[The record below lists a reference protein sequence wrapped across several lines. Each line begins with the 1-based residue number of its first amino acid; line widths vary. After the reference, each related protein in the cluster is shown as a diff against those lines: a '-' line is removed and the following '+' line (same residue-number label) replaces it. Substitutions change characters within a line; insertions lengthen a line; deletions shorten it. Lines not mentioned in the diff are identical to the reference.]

1 MDRSDASDGEGARVL
16 VEPLERDILGGVR
29 ELEGEAGR
37 TRVDLGLIPLF
48 SDQRP
53 LQGLAGLIDWRSSGR
68 LSALARAGLCTGE
81 LGEQVLMPGDRRWPV
96 DRLVLVGLGAQADFD
111 EAKAQ
116 AAAGRLVDV
125 ATRLGAAQ
133 VLIELPS
140 IGIERTQTE
149 ALFGALI
156 EAVEAA
162 LRDSARA
169 RRRRLEAAAEA
180 VAEPDPTEGGA
191 GEREGDQAG
200 NSHPEVAGAEQ
211 DRADPI
217 AVESESDL
225 GEDLAE
231 PTGDADDDADAARPL
246 DSPEPAEDG
255 ARSDA
260 IEATPERPPAGDPEP
275 DPEPAEDPEPPL
287 HWWIVA
293 DEGVVARLR
302 RVLSGPPRPARHEP
316 SLHT

>member
-68 LSALARAGLCTGE
+68 LSSLARAGLCTGE

-111 EAKAQ
+111 EAKARE
-116 AAAGRLVDV
+116 AAGRLVDV

-169 RRRRLEAAAEA
+169 RRRRLEAAAAAEA
-180 VAEPDPTEGGA
+180 VVEPDPTEGGA
-191 GEREGDQAG
+191 GEQEGEQAG
-200 NSHPEVAGAEQ
+200 NSHPEVVGAEQ

-217 AVESESDL
+217 AVESESDP

-231 PTGDADDDADAARPL
+231 PTGDADEDADAARP
-246 DSPEPAEDG
+246 PEPAEDG

-260 IEATPERPPAGDPEP
+260 IEATPEGPLVE

-302 RVLSGPPRPARHEP
+302 RVLSGPPRPARHDP